1 MNWIA
6 ALPRN
11 VASAGAAGMVAI
23 AVLGSVAQAQT
34 AGAQTAGPQP
44 ATVKPAAAAQP
55 KGTIEKLSGVWV
67 EGPGFNITYG
77 KTYEVCAQLCLDTQ
91 TCVMIEYYRPEK
103 KCNLYDT
110 LRPRKP
116 GGSSH
121 VGIRR

>member
-11 VASAGAAGMVAI
+11 VALSGAAAMVAI
-23 AVLGSVAQAQT
+23 AVFGPAVQAQT
-34 AGAQTAGPQP
+34 AGPLP
-44 ATVKPAAAAQP
+44 ATAKPAAAPLAVAQP

-91 TCVMIEYYRPEK
+91 KCVMIEYYRPEK

-110 LRPRKP
+110 LRPRKQ

>member
-1 MNWIA
+1 MIPTA
-6 ALPRN
+6 ALSRSITWTGA
-11 VASAGAAGMVAI
+11 VALVAF
-23 AVLGSVAQAQT
+23 ALFAGSVGAWPALAQSTGT
-34 AGAQTAGPQP
+34 A
-44 ATVKPAAAAQP
+44 PAAAQA